1 VIAGHAAQEG
11 ARMLAVNPTDGKPGD
26 AAYKKIRTRA
36 MGEVP
41 TAWRTGAEVDVPE
54 ERSTVAVSLKVPVV
68 LPGVRSP
75 FSIGSRAATAIE
87 DEELPPTQA
96 RTPEPAT

>member
-1 VIAGHAAQEG
+1 MADRRRGRRAGG
-11 ARMLAVNPTDGKPGD
+11 A
-26 AAYKKIRTRA
+26 
-36 MGEVP
+36 
-41 TAWRTGAEVDVPE
+41 
-54 ERSTVAVSLKVPVV
+54 STVAVSLKVPVV

-87 DEELPPTQA
+87 DEDLPPTQA